1 MASKSNLIIRDL
13 SKRFLAQVGGSGEPP
28 FFSNQHQQQW
38 RAYAAQSFH
47 RLKKPRGAAS
57 KFSNPLFSASPSLS
71 FSSSTSKTGFVGW
84 YLGVLE
90 SRPLLTKSISSSLIY
105 AAADF
110 TSQLHRFMNI
120 QLITSPASGSY
131 DSIRTLRMAAYG
143 LLILGPSQHL
153 WFNFVSEVFPKRD
166 LLTTLKKIFMGQAI
180 YGPCITSV
188 FFSYNAALQGESGGE
203 IVARLKRDLL
213 PTLINGAMFWPVCD
227 FVTFKFVPVH
237 LQPLMN
243 SSCAYLWTIYL
254 TYMASLKKVGV
265 DFESQ

>member
-110 TSQLHRFMNI
+110 TSQ
-120 QLITSPASGSY
+120 
-131 DSIRTLRMAAYG
+131 
-143 LLILGPSQHL
+143 
-153 WFNFVSEVFPKRD
+153 
-166 LLTTLKKIFMGQAI
+166 
-180 YGPCITSV
+180 
-188 FFSYNAALQGESGGE
+188 
-203 IVARLKRDLL
+203 
-213 PTLINGAMFWPVCD
+213 
-227 FVTFKFVPVH
+227 VH
-237 LQPLMN
+237 LPGTPFHEYSGLGCLG
-243 SSCAYLWTIYL
+243 SWDISGICVCL
-254 TYMASLKKVGV
+254 V
-265 DFESQ
+265 SQIDDRNLVVIFLI

>member
-1 MASKSNLIIRDL
+1 MGSKSNLIRDIT
-13 SKRFLAQVGGSGEPP
+13 KRCLEHLGGYGSTEAPFL
-28 FFSNQHQQQW
+28 SNQHQQW
-38 RAYAAQSFH
+38 RSYAAHSFH
-47 RLKKPRGAAS
+47 RLSKPRAS
-57 KFSNPLFSASPSLS
+57 KFPNLLSSTFSSHS
-71 FSSSTSKTGFVGW
+71 FSSSTSKTTGFVGW

-110 TSQLHRFMNI
+110 TSQL
-120 QLITSPASGSY
+120 ITSPASGSF

-153 WFNFVSEVFPKRD
+153 WFNFVSEILPKRD

-180 YGPCITSV
+180 YGPCITTC
-188 FFSYNAALQGESGGE
+188 FFSYNAGLQGESGSE

-254 TYMASLKKVGV
+254 TYMASLKKVSA
-265 DFESQ
+265 D

>member
-13 SKRFLAQVGGSGEPP
+13 SKRFLAQVGCSGEPP
-28 FFSNQHQQQW
+28 FFSNLHQQQW

-47 RLKKPRGAAS
+47 RLTKPRGAAS
-57 KFSNPLFSASPSLS
+57 KFSNPLCSASPSLS

-110 TSQLHRFMNI
+110 TSQL
-120 QLITSPASGSY
+120 ITSPASGLY

-188 FFSYNAALQGESGGE
+188 FFSYNAALQGESGSE

-213 PTLINGAMFWPVCD
+213 PTLINGAIFWPVCD

-254 TYMASLKKVGV
+254 TYMASLKKVGA
-265 DFESQ
+265 DFKSQ

>member
-57 KFSNPLFSASPSLS
+57 KFSNPLFLASPSLS

-110 TSQLHRFMNI
+110 TSQVHHFMNI
-120 QLITSPASGSY
+120 QVWVVWVHG
-131 DSIRTLRMAAYG
+131 
-143 LLILGPSQHL
+143 ILVE
-153 WFNFVSEVFPKRD
+153 FVSVWFPK
-166 LLTTLKKIFMGQAI
+166 
-180 YGPCITSV
+180 
-188 FFSYNAALQGESGGE
+188 
-203 IVARLKRDLL
+203 
-213 PTLINGAMFWPVCD
+213 
-227 FVTFKFVPVH
+227 
-237 LQPLMN
+237 LMIGI
-243 SSCAYLWTIYL
+243 WW
-254 TYMASLKKVGV
+254 
-265 DFESQ
+265 